1 MLCLFGIC
9 AIKLIKQQKNSTL
22 YNFDNQTV
30 LPLRGI
36 LALLIVLHHLV
47 LVIKNLEIPHKLG
60 AQQLMMWG
68 GLVVG
73 VFFFI
78 TGYGLTISILKKGKD
93 YLKGF
98 FKKRIMKLL
107 IPAIITTFFYQLGE
121 VFFNRFSIST
131 IISDFSYGGLPLPN
145 SWYVVAII
153 YFYTM
158 FYLCAKNF
166 KIETTI
172 IMMWIFSLIYIL
184 IIKHL
189 NFGNYWWYSTFAL
202 NVGMTFAYI
211 ETKIKNYIKQNPQ
224 KGLFITFVIFLL
236 TTTYALINSQTKINL
251 PLGDIPTFWITPAIL
266 TVIIYFLGTPKSKIL
281 DFLGKISYEIY
292 IVHGI
297 FIHWII
303 RTRIY
308 SDRWILLIILVYV
321 LSIISAYFL
330 NKICKQINQKI
341 IKK

>member
-36 LALLIVLHHLV
+36 LALLIVFHHISG
-47 LVIKNLEIPHKLG
+47 VIKDLDIPSKLDFKQFIVWG
-60 AQQLMMWG
+60 A
-68 GLVVG
+68 LVVG

-78 TGYGLTISILKKGKD
+78 TGYGLTVSVMKKGKE
-93 YLKGF
+93 YFNNF
-98 FKKRIMKLL
+98 FRKRIVKLL
-107 IPAIITTFFYQLGE
+107 IPAIIATIFFQLGE
-121 VFFNRFSIST
+121 VFFNRFSISE
-131 IISDFSYGGLPLPN
+131 IISDLNYGGLPLPK
-145 SWYVVAII
+145 SWYVAAII

-158 FYLCAKNF
+158 FYVCFKFF
-166 KIETTI
+166 KIKTAI
-172 IMMWIFSLIYIL
+172 ILMWLASALYVF
-184 IIKHL
+184 IIKML
-189 NFGNYWWYSTFAL
+189 NFGQYWWISTFAI
-202 NVGMTFAYI
+202 NIGICFAYF
-211 ETKIKNYIKQNPQ
+211 EHKIKNFINNNPQ

-303 RTRIY
+303 NYNNY

-330 NKICKQINQKI
+330 NKICKQINQKL
-341 IKK
+341 IKN